1 MQTLQSIQ
9 QNQTNYSYGAEIP
22 GLYPYPPNRV
32 NAPGIAQRQQLEE
45 DLQLDAALRLSTAE
59 SESRVTYSED
69 DLKNIQ
75 EMFPSFDMEIIKSA
89 LEANSGNKEATI
101 ENLLQMSG

>member
-1 MQTLQSIQ
+1 
-9 QNQTNYSYGAEIP
+9 
-22 GLYPYPPNRV
+22 
-32 NAPGIAQRQQLEE
+32 
-45 DLQLDAALRLSTAE
+45 LSTAE